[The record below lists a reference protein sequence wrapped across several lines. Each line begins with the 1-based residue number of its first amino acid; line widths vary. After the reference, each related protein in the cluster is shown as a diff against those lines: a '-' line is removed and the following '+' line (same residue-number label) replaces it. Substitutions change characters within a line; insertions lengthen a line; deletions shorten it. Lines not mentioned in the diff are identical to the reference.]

1 MAKKKSITSIV
12 RLMNIGRQSIP
23 LDVKPP
29 GGDFYSDRSTVYL
42 HPNKVVDLPK
52 SYLNMD
58 QINNLQKKRHLK
70 IVRDEEQIDR
80 DKAAKEAERE
90 AREALQAE
98 Q

>member
-1 MAKKKSITSIV
+1 
-12 RLMNIGRQSIP
+12 
-23 LDVKPP
+23 
-29 GGDFYSDRSTVYL
+29 
-42 HPNKVVDLPK
+42 
-52 SYLNMD
+52 MD
-58 QINNLQKKRHLK
+58 QVNNLQKKRHLK